1 MHRARADGERDPRG
15 ADSAKVIHH
24 DIGQETTM
32 LKIIGIVAGISVLA
46 IIALLVYAATF
57 ADTFQVQRTQ
67 RINASPDKIFPLINN
82 MHSMNT
88 WNPFAEAD
96 PEIKIT
102 YTGPDSGKGARYE
115 WTGNSKVGQ
124 GSIEV
129 IDVVAPS
136 RVALRLDMLKP
147 IEGHNTVV
155 FTLAPNGTGTEA
167 STDVTWAMTGE
178 RPFVGKVMD
187 AVFNMDRMVG
197 GQFEKGLTKLKTIA
211 EKA

>member
-1 MHRARADGERDPRG
+1 
-15 ADSAKVIHH
+15 
-24 DIGQETTM
+24 M
-32 LKIIGIVAGISVLA
+32 LEIIGYVAVIGVLA
-46 IIALLVYAATF
+46 IIGVLIYAATLPNSR
-57 ADTFQVQRTQ
+57 QVQRTL
-67 RINASPDKIFPLINN
+67 RINASADKIFPFINN
-82 MHSMNT
+82 IHSMNT
-88 WNPFAEAD
+88 WNPFSEAD
-96 PEIKIT
+96 PNIKIA

>member
-1 MHRARADGERDPRG
+1 
-15 ADSAKVIHH
+15 
-24 DIGQETTM
+24 M
-32 LKIIGIVAGISVLA
+32 LKIIGIVAGVGALA

-96 PEIKIT
+96 PDIKIT

-129 IDVVAPS
+129 TDVATPS

-147 IEGHNTVV
+147 MEGHHTVV
-155 FTLAPNGTGTEA
+155 FTLTPNGSGTNM

-178 RPFVGKVMD
+178 RPFIGKVMD

>member
-1 MHRARADGERDPRG
+1 MHRARADRERDPRG
-15 ADSAKVIHH
+15 ADTAQVTIH
-24 DIGQETTM
+24 DIGKETTM
-32 LKIIGIVAGISVLA
+32 LKIIGIVAGVGVLA

-57 ADTFQVQRTQ
+57 PDTFQVQRTQ
-67 RINASPDKIFPLINN
+67 RISASPEKIFPLINN

-96 PEIKIT
+96 PDIKIT

-124 GSIEV
+124 GSIE
-129 IDVVAPS
+129 ITDTTAPS
-136 RVALRLDMLKP
+136 RVALKLDMLKP

-155 FTLAPNGTGTEA
+155 FTLAPNGTDTN
-167 STDVTWAMTGE
+167 VMWAMTGE
-178 RPFVGKVMD
+178 RPFIGKVMD

-197 GQFEKGLTKLKTIA
+197 GQFEKGLDKLRAIA

>member
-1 MHRARADGERDPRG
+1 
-15 ADSAKVIHH
+15 
-24 DIGQETTM
+24 M
-32 LKIIGIVAGISVLA
+32 LKIIGIVAGVGVLA

-57 ADTFQVQRTQ
+57 PDSFQVQRTQ
-67 RINASPDKIFPLINN
+67 RINASPEKIFPLINN
-82 MHSMNT
+82 LHGMNT
-88 WNPFAEAD
+88 WNPFSEPD

-102 YTGPDSGKGARYE
+102 YTGPESGKGARYE

-124 GSIEV
+124 GSIEI
-129 IDVVAPS
+129 IDVAAPS

-155 FTLAPNGTGTEA
+155 FTLAPNGSGTEA

-178 RPFVGKVMD
+178 RPLIGKVMD

-197 GQFEKGLTKLKTIA
+197 GQFEKGLAKLKAIA
-211 EKA
+211 EKV

>member
-1 MHRARADGERDPRG
+1 
-15 ADSAKVIHH
+15 
-24 DIGQETTM
+24 M
-32 LKIIGIVAGISVLA
+32 LKIIGIVAGVGVLA

-57 ADTFQVQRTQ
+57 PDTFQVQRTQ
-67 RINASPDKIFPLINN
+67 RISASPEKIFPLINN

-96 PEIKIT
+96 PDIKIT
-102 YTGPDSGKGARYE
+102 YTGPESGKGARYE

-124 GSIEV
+124 GSIE
-129 IDVVAPS
+129 ITDTAAPS
-136 RVALRLDMLKP
+136 RVALKLDMLKP

-155 FTLAPNGTGTEA
+155 FTLAPNGSGTDV

-178 RPFVGKVMD
+178 RPFIGKVMD

-197 GQFEKGLTKLKTIA
+197 GQFEKGLDKLRTIA

>member
-32 LKIIGIVAGISVLA
+32 LKILGIVAGVGVLA
-46 IIALLVYAATF
+46 IIGLLVYAATF
-57 ADTFQVQRTQ
+57 PDTFQVQRMQ
-67 RINASPDKIFPLINN
+67 RINASPEKIFPLINN
-82 MHSMNT
+82 LHGMNT
-88 WNPFAEAD
+88 WNPFSEAD

-102 YTGPDSGKGARYE
+102 YTGPESGKGARYE

-129 IDVVAPS
+129 IDVAAPS

-155 FTLAPNGTGTEA
+155 FTLAPNGSG
-167 STDVTWAMTGE
+167 TDVTWAMTGE
-178 RPFVGKVMD
+178 RPFIGKVMD

-197 GQFEKGLTKLKTIA
+197 GQCEKGLDKLKMIA